1 MFQKEELKSAPG
13 KFGHILKEIRQKNGY
28 TREQFS
34 ERIGIS
40 TRYLSAIENEQRE
53 PSYDVLYRIFHG
65 LGISA
70 DTVSIRMKAKPII
83 LMQNKSS
90 VYIWSA
96 QIVTRRSLKICL
108 IPCLII
114 KRKQG
119 MSCFGNSFFYLII
132 YLKRAMAD
140 SYPSPP
146 VSASDNQ
153 SLAGKIAFSC
163 LTIQC
168 NVVALRQD
176 RQFTTMVFLSGT
188 VCIAA

>member
-1 MFQKEELKSAPG
+1 MNKENQAMMC
-13 KFGHILKEIRQKNGY
+13 FIGY
-28 TREQFS
+28 FTAW
-34 ERIGIS
+34 G
-40 TRYLSAIENEQRE
+40 YLQI
-53 PSYDVLYRIFHG
+53 PF
-65 LGISA
+65 
-70 DTVSIRMKAKPII
+70 SIRMKAKPII

-176 RQFTTMVFLSGT
+176 RQFTTMIFLSGT